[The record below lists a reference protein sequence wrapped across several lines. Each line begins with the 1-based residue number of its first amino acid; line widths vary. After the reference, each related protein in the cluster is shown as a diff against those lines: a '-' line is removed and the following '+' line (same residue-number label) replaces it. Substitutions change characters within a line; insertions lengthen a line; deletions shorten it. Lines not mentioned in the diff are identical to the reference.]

1 MPRNLYNGCMNS
13 INILKWTAT
22 AVTLA
27 GAVATSMRIDPL
39 NLYLLNAGSALFLFW
54 GYSIRDRAMVVVNL
68 GMLLIYL
75 YGSMTLP
82 GLDKAAI
89 LCDNGCIDRRL

>member
-39 NLYLLNAGSALFLFW
+39 NLYLLNAGSALFLLW

-75 YGSMTLP
+75 YGSMT
-82 GLDKAAI
+82 
-89 LCDNGCIDRRL
+89 